1 MDLSILYL
9 TIHYLGTGS
18 GSNLSGV
25 YDLEKSCI
33 PITANMYITMTKTNV
48 KLPRAPIVD
57 IIILNNTFI
66 VVHD

>member
-1 MDLSILYL
+1 MMAW
-9 TIHYLGTGS
+9 YLGTGS

-25 YDLEKSCI
+25 YDLENSCI
-33 PITANMYITMTKTNV
+33 PITANMYITITNTNV